1 MLFYRDSARLESER
15 QYYVLLPPNLI
26 ICKPVRQAFQPRIGR
41 GSDSPQHTAFN
52 DAHTSRG
59 AISFYNEERRPL
71 LYSCKK
77 IYMSDVLPAYRIEIL
92 RRRHTLV
99 LFEHTAEMLRIVKP
113 QIIRGCLI
121 TFVKS
126 QVGVFLL
133 SQRPRIRQPQI
144 TKTAARVCTSRG
156 GFYA

>member
-1 MLFYRDSARLESER
+1 VLFYRDSARLESER

-71 LYSCKK
+71 LYSCKN
-77 IYMSDVLPAYRIEIL
+77 IYVGRATCVSNRD
-92 RRRHTLV
+92 
-99 LFEHTAEMLRIVKP
+99 TA
-113 QIIRGCLI
+113 
-121 TFVKS
+121 TATY
-126 QVGVFLL
+126 
-133 SQRPRIRQPQI
+133 PR
-144 TKTAARVCTSRG
+144 S
-156 GFYA
+156 F